1 MLSWI
6 MTLWLNKHE
15 KSEWPVLPVSQPD
28 DAIHVT
34 NSEEHPS
41 REDIEKM
48 CSQGFFTRHKY
59 LYVDSVRQNETDTA
73 EVYEYDYTNSQLP
86 PPPSSP
92 AFRQSTSSNHCDGV
106 SNDADEHET
115 NQVNS
120 ATEMV
125 FEEATY
131 RIIRNEEHTAGSVS
145 STDSISS
152 GPAEASKVSNV
163 DRRPQ
168 NHIDGVACANSSDGD
183 FYDEINVDEPS
194 SDEATGRAKGHA
206 TGAKSAK
213 DDSEGGHVMYENA
226 GYKDLV
232 SNKEHYMSLGNNQEE
247 PKMPGYINVLAEET
261 GVPSSHSE
269 SGNKGTPVDPY
280 VCVDLIYQAPRQGTK
295 DIATTESLSCNEHD
309 PNTEHQRSFEVYE
322 DMTIQL
328 LLNDAESLY
337 HREVQRRKYEE
348 KLQGSWYENQSSP
361 LEQVLFQ
368 EHLNVYAN
376 VLTNL
381 DVGFGSS
388 LHLAMK
394 SIGSRLVECD
404 KETSL

>member
-59 LYVDSVRQNETDTA
+59 LYVDNVRQNEPDTA

-92 AFRQSTSSNHCDGV
+92 AFRQFTSNNHSDGV
-106 SNDADEHET
+106 SNDADEYET

-125 FEEATY
+125 YEEATY

-194 SDEATGRAKGHA
+194 SDEATGRAKGHE
-206 TGAKSAK
+206 TGVESVK
-213 DDSEGGHVMYENA
+213 DDSEGGHIMYENA

-232 SNKEHYMSLGNNQEE
+232 SNREHYMSLENNQEE

-280 VCVDLIYQAPRQGTK
+280 ACVDLIYQP
-295 DIATTESLSCNEHD
+295 
-309 PNTEHQRSFEVYE
+309 SFEVYE

-337 HREVQRRKYEE
+337 YREVQRRKYEE
-348 KLQGSWYENQSSP
+348 KLQESWYENQSSP
-361 LEQVLFQ
+361 LEQELFQ

>member
-34 NSEEHPS
+34 NSEEHPP

-131 RIIRNEEHTAGSVS
+131 RIIRNEEHTAGSVG

-152 GPAEASKVSNV
+152 GPAEASKVSKV

-168 NHIDGVACANSSDGD
+168 NHIDGVACTYSSDGD

-213 DDSEGGHVMYENA
+213 DDSEGGYVMYENA

-280 VCVDLIYQAPRQGTK
+280 ACVDLIYQP
-295 DIATTESLSCNEHD
+295 
-309 PNTEHQRSFEVYE
+309 SFEVYE
-322 DMTIQL
+322 DMTIQI
-328 LLNDAESLY
+328 LLNDADSLY
-337 HREVQRRKYEE
+337 YREVQRRKYEE
-348 KLQGSWYENQSSP
+348 KLQESWYENQSSP

-404 KETSL
+404 KETLL

>member
-34 NSEEHPS
+34 NSEEHPP

-59 LYVDSVRQNETDTA
+59 LYVDSVRQNEPDTA

-92 AFRQSTSSNHCDGV
+92 AFRQSTSNNHSDGV
-106 SNDADEHET
+106 SNDADEYET

-125 FEEATY
+125 YEEATY
-131 RIIRNEEHTAGSVS
+131 RIIRNEEHTAGSVG

-152 GPAEASKVSNV
+152 GPAEAPKVSKV

-168 NHIDGVACANSSDGD
+168 NHIDGVACTYSSDGD

-213 DDSEGGHVMYENA
+213 DDSEGGHVLYENA

-232 SNKEHYMSLGNNQEE
+232 SNKEHYTSLGNNQEE

-280 VCVDLIYQAPRQGTK
+280 ACVDLIYQP
-295 DIATTESLSCNEHD
+295 
-309 PNTEHQRSFEVYE
+309 SFEVYE

-328 LLNDAESLY
+328 LLIDAESLY
-337 HREVQRRKYEE
+337 YREVQRRKYEE
-348 KLQGSWYENQSSP
+348 KLQESWYENQSSP

-394 SIGSRLVECD
+394 SIGSRLVECN

>member
-34 NSEEHPS
+34 NSEEHPP

-59 LYVDSVRQNETDTA
+59 LYVDSVRQNEPDTA

-92 AFRQSTSSNHCDGV
+92 AFRQSTSNNHSDGV
-106 SNDADEHET
+106 SNDADEYET

-125 FEEATY
+125 YEEATY
-131 RIIRNEEHTAGSVS
+131 RIIRNEEHTAGSVG

-206 TGAKSAK
+206 TVVESAK
-213 DDSEGGHVMYENA
+213 DDSEGGHIMYENA

-232 SNKEHYMSLGNNQEE
+232 SNREHYMSLGNNQEE

-280 VCVDLIYQAPRQGTK
+280 ACVDLIYQP
-295 DIATTESLSCNEHD
+295 
-309 PNTEHQRSFEVYE
+309 SFEVYE

-337 HREVQRRKYEE
+337 YREVQRRKYEE
-348 KLQGSWYENQSSP
+348 KLQESWYENQSSP

-376 VLTNL
+376 VLENL

-394 SIGSRLVECD
+394 SIGPRLVECD
-404 KETSL
+404 RETSL

>member
-59 LYVDSVRQNETDTA
+59 LYVDNVRQNEPDYA

-92 AFRQSTSSNHCDGV
+92 AFRQSTSNNHSDGV
-106 SNDADEHET
+106 SNDADEYET

-125 FEEATY
+125 YEEATY

-280 VCVDLIYQAPRQGTK
+280 ACVDLIYQP
-295 DIATTESLSCNEHD
+295 
-309 PNTEHQRSFEVYE
+309 SFEVYE
-322 DMTIQL
+322 DMTIQF

-337 HREVQRRKYEE
+337 YREVQRRKYEE
-348 KLQGSWYENQSSP
+348 KLQESWYENQSSP

>member
-1 MLSWI
+1 MLSWM

-41 REDIEKM
+41 REDIKKM

-92 AFRQSTSSNHCDGV
+92 AFRQSTSNDHSDGV
-106 SNDADEHET
+106 SNDADEYET

-125 FEEATY
+125 YEEATY
-131 RIIRNEEHTAGSVS
+131 RIIRNEEHTAGSVG

-206 TGAKSAK
+206 TGVESVK
-213 DDSEGGHVMYENA
+213 DDSEGGHIMHENA

-232 SNKEHYMSLGNNQEE
+232 SNREHYMSLGNNQEE

-269 SGNKGTPVDPY
+269 SGNKGTPADPY
-280 VCVDLIYQAPRQGTK
+280 ACVDLIYQP
-295 DIATTESLSCNEHD
+295 
-309 PNTEHQRSFEVYE
+309 SFEVYE

-328 LLNDAESLY
+328 LLIDAESLY
-337 HREVQRRKYEE
+337 YREVQRRKYEE
-348 KLQGSWYENQSSP
+348 KLQESWYENQSSP

-376 VLTNL
+376 DLTNL

>member
-1 MLSWI
+1 MLSWM

-41 REDIEKM
+41 REDIKKM

-92 AFRQSTSSNHCDGV
+92 AFRQSTSNDHSDGV
-106 SNDADEHET
+106 SNDADEYET

-125 FEEATY
+125 YEEATY
-131 RIIRNEEHTAGSVS
+131 RIIRNEEHTAGSVG

-206 TGAKSAK
+206 TGVESVK
-213 DDSEGGHVMYENA
+213 DDSEGGHIMYENA

-232 SNKEHYMSLGNNQEE
+232 SNREHYMSLGNNQEE

-269 SGNKGTPVDPY
+269 SGNKGTPADPY
-280 VCVDLIYQAPRQGTK
+280 ACVDLIYQP
-295 DIATTESLSCNEHD
+295 
-309 PNTEHQRSFEVYE
+309 SFEVYE

-328 LLNDAESLY
+328 LLIDAESLY
-337 HREVQRRKYEE
+337 YREVQRRKYEE
-348 KLQGSWYENQSSP
+348 KLQESWYENQSSP

>member
-34 NSEEHPS
+34 NSEEHPP

-59 LYVDSVRQNETDTA
+59 LYVDSVRQNEPDTA

-92 AFRQSTSSNHCDGV
+92 AFRQSTSNNHSDGV
-106 SNDADEHET
+106 SNDADEYET

-125 FEEATY
+125 YEEATY

-145 STDSISS
+145 STASISS

-168 NHIDGVACANSSDGD
+168 NHIDGVAYANSSDGD

-194 SDEATGRAKGHA
+194 SDEATGRAKGYA
-206 TGAKSAK
+206 TGVESVK
-213 DDSEGGHVMYENA
+213 DDSEGGHIMYENA

-232 SNKEHYMSLGNNQEE
+232 SNREHYMSMGNNQEE

-280 VCVDLIYQAPRQGTK
+280 ACVDLIYQP
-295 DIATTESLSCNEHD
+295 
-309 PNTEHQRSFEVYE
+309 SFEVYE

-337 HREVQRRKYEE
+337 YREVQRRKYEE
-348 KLQGSWYENQSSP
+348 KLQESWYENQSSP
-361 LEQVLFQ
+361 PEQVLFQ

-394 SIGSRLVECD
+394 SIGSRLVQCD

>member
-34 NSEEHPS
+34 NSEEHPP

-59 LYVDSVRQNETDTA
+59 LYVDSVRQNEPDTA

-86 PPPSSP
+86 PPPSSL
-92 AFRQSTSSNHCDGV
+92 AFRQSTSNDHSDGV
-106 SNDADEHET
+106 SNDADEYET

-125 FEEATY
+125 YEEATY
-131 RIIRNEEHTAGSVS
+131 RIIRNEEHTAGSVG

-206 TGAKSAK
+206 TGVESAK
-213 DDSEGGHVMYENA
+213 DDSEGGHIMYENA

-232 SNKEHYMSLGNNQEE
+232 SKREHYMSLGNNQEE

-261 GVPSSHSE
+261 GIPSSHSE

-280 VCVDLIYQAPRQGTK
+280 MCVDLIYQP
-295 DIATTESLSCNEHD
+295 
-309 PNTEHQRSFEVYE
+309 SFEVYE

-337 HREVQRRKYEE
+337 YREVQRRKYEE
-348 KLQGSWYENQSSP
+348 KLQESWYENQSSP

-376 VLTNL
+376 VLENL
-381 DVGFGSS
+381 DMGFGSS

-394 SIGSRLVECD
+394 SIGPRLVECD

>member
-41 REDIEKM
+41 REDIKKM

-92 AFRQSTSSNHCDGV
+92 AFRQSTSNDHSDGV
-106 SNDADEHET
+106 SNDADEYET

-125 FEEATY
+125 YEEATY
-131 RIIRNEEHTAGSVS
+131 RIIRNEEHTAGSVG

-206 TGAKSAK
+206 TGVESVK
-213 DDSEGGHVMYENA
+213 DDSEGGHIMYENA

-232 SNKEHYMSLGNNQEE
+232 SNREHYMSLGNNQEE
-247 PKMPGYINVLAEET
+247 PRMPGYINVLAEET
-261 GVPSSHSE
+261 GVPSSQSE

-280 VCVDLIYQAPRQGTK
+280 ACVDLIYQP
-295 DIATTESLSCNEHD
+295 
-309 PNTEHQRSFEVYE
+309 SFEVYE

-337 HREVQRRKYEE
+337 YREVQRRKYEE
-348 KLQGSWYENQSSP
+348 KLQESWYENQSSP

>member
-59 LYVDSVRQNETDTA
+59 LYVAKNEPDTA

-92 AFRQSTSSNHCDGV
+92 AFRQSTSNNHSDGV
-106 SNDADEHET
+106 SNDADEYET

-125 FEEATY
+125 YEEATY
-131 RIIRNEEHTAGSVS
+131 RIIRNEEHTAGSVG

-206 TGAKSAK
+206 TGVESAK
-213 DDSEGGHVMYENA
+213 DDSEGGHIMYENA

-232 SNKEHYMSLGNNQEE
+232 SNREHYMSLGNNQEE

-261 GVPSSHSE
+261 GIPSSHSE

-280 VCVDLIYQAPRQGTK
+280 VCVDLIYKP
-295 DIATTESLSCNEHD
+295 
-309 PNTEHQRSFEVYE
+309 SFEVYE

-337 HREVQRRKYEE
+337 YREVQRRKYEE
-348 KLQGSWYENQSSP
+348 KLQESWYENQSSP

-376 VLTNL
+376 DLTNL

>member
-34 NSEEHPS
+34 NSEEHPP

-59 LYVDSVRQNETDTA
+59 LYVDSVRQNEPDTA

-92 AFRQSTSSNHCDGV
+92 AFRQSTSNNHSDGV
-106 SNDADEHET
+106 SNDADEYET

-125 FEEATY
+125 YEEATY

-206 TGAKSAK
+206 TGVESVK
-213 DDSEGGHVMYENA
+213 DDSEGGHIMYENA

-232 SNKEHYMSLGNNQEE
+232 SNREHYMSLGNNQEE

-280 VCVDLIYQAPRQGTK
+280 ACVDLIYQP
-295 DIATTESLSCNEHD
+295 
-309 PNTEHQRSFEVYE
+309 SFEVYE

-328 LLNDAESLY
+328 LLIDAESLY
-337 HREVQRRKYEE
+337 YREVQRRKYEE
-348 KLQGSWYENQSSP
+348 KLQESWYENQSSP
-361 LEQVLFQ
+361 LEQELFQ

>member
-34 NSEEHPS
+34 NSEEHPP

-59 LYVDSVRQNETDTA
+59 LYVDNVRQNEPDYA

-92 AFRQSTSSNHCDGV
+92 AFRQSTSNNHSDGV
-106 SNDADEHET
+106 SNDADEYET

-125 FEEATY
+125 YEEATY
-131 RIIRNEEHTAGSVS
+131 RIIRNEEHTAGSVG

-206 TGAKSAK
+206 TGVESAK
-213 DDSEGGHVMYENA
+213 DDSEGGHIMYENA

-232 SNKEHYMSLGNNQEE
+232 SNREHYMSLGNNQEE

-280 VCVDLIYQAPRQGTK
+280 ACVDLIYQP
-295 DIATTESLSCNEHD
+295 
-309 PNTEHQRSFEVYE
+309 SFEVYE

-348 KLQGSWYENQSSP
+348 KLQESWYENQSSP

-381 DVGFGSS
+381 NVGFGSS

>member
-34 NSEEHPS
+34 NSEEHPP

-59 LYVDSVRQNETDTA
+59 LYVDSVRQNEPDTA

-92 AFRQSTSSNHCDGV
+92 AFRQSTSNNHSDGV
-106 SNDADEHET
+106 SNDADEYET

-125 FEEATY
+125 YEEATY

-213 DDSEGGHVMYENA
+213 DDSEGGHVLYENA

-232 SNKEHYMSLGNNQEE
+232 SNKEHYTSLGNNQEE

-280 VCVDLIYQAPRQGTK
+280 ACVDLIYQP
-295 DIATTESLSCNEHD
+295 
-309 PNTEHQRSFEVYE
+309 SFEVYE

-328 LLNDAESLY
+328 LLIDAESLY
-337 HREVQRRKYEE
+337 YREVQRRKYEE
-348 KLQGSWYENQSSP
+348 KLQESWYENQSSP

>member
-92 AFRQSTSSNHCDGV
+92 AFRQSTSNDHSDGV
-106 SNDADEHET
+106 SNDADEYET

-125 FEEATY
+125 YEEATY
-131 RIIRNEEHTAGSVS
+131 RIIRNEEHTAGSVG

-206 TGAKSAK
+206 TGVESVK
-213 DDSEGGHVMYENA
+213 DDSEGGHIMYENA

-232 SNKEHYMSLGNNQEE
+232 SNREHYMSLGNNQEE

-269 SGNKGTPVDPY
+269 SGNKGTPADPY
-280 VCVDLIYQAPRQGTK
+280 ACVDLIYQP
-295 DIATTESLSCNEHD
+295 
-309 PNTEHQRSFEVYE
+309 SFEVYE

-337 HREVQRRKYEE
+337 YREVQRRKYEE
-348 KLQGSWYENQSSP
+348 KLQESWYENQSSP